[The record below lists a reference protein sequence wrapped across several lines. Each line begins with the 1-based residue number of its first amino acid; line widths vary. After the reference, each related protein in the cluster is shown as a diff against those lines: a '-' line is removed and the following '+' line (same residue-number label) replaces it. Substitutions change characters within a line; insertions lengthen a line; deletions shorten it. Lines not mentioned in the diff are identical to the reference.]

1 MKKTALLWLVWLLCP
16 AFALTFHYGPGQVW
30 LARDRIGEK
39 ISLANARS
47 MGAAVKQEMAYRS
60 QIEVL
65 EARRLAFVE
74 GVDWQS
80 EPDHPVSISVR
91 DAEKRQETLYQEAA
105 DEWSGVTMAYTEAI
119 KVLIESLGASVGAD
133 DHISDSDQ
141 DLLESLRWAEA
152 RGMVRSGLVFNGVDQ
167 LQALLDLRGAEN
179 EAISNNAMA
188 VSNRGSSW
196 FATEGRR
203 RISSDVI
210 REELAAALYVGAR
223 LLREEGRSPEL
234 WRPVSN
240 AARQHFR
247 YLAEKELASEDS
259 VRSVKVGEAGD
270 LQEIDQQLQG
280 TDAMGAVRAT
290 GTETVDLPTITA
302 SEARQDAASPLIASQ
317 RPTTEES
324 GSDQAVIDQAVI
336 DQAEIDQ
343 AEIAQTDADGQQL
356 SRAERIQRNLE
367 QVLNLEQ
374 SSSEQLEGIPLPRQ
388 APMARRPGDGQPG
401 DRPGRGPGRGPLQ
414 DGPPGEGAGIPGP
427 FGSGW

>member
-1 MKKTALLWLVWLLCP
+1 MKKSALLWLIWLLCP

-30 LARDRIGEK
+30 LARDRVGEK
-39 ISLANARS
+39 ISLANEKS
-47 MGAAVKQEMAYRS
+47 IGAAEKQEMAYRS
-60 QIEVL
+60 QLEVL
-65 EARRLAFVE
+65 EARRIAFVE

-80 EPDHPVSISVR
+80 EPDHPLSKAVR
-91 DAEKRQETLYQEAA
+91 DAEKRQESLYQEAA
-105 DEWSGVTMAYTEAI
+105 DEWSAVTMAYSEAI
-119 KVLIESLGASVGAD
+119 KVLIESLGAGLGAD
-133 DHISDSDQ
+133 DRIAVSDQ

-167 LQALLDLRGAEN
+167 LQALLDLRGSES
-179 EAISNNAMA
+179 EASTNNTLG
-188 VSNRGSSW
+188 VSNAGSSW
-196 FATEGRR
+196 FSGGDRR

-240 AARQHFR
+240 ASRQHFR
-247 YLAEKELASEDS
+247 YLAEKELAGGDRS
-259 VRSVKVGEAGD
+259 RSVKVAKAVD
-270 LQEIDQQLQG
+270 RAEIEEQDNG
-280 TDAMGAVRAT
+280 TDESGEVSA
-290 GTETVDLPTITA
+290 TETAPVGSPSVTA
-302 SEARQDAASPLIASQ
+302 SEAGQDAASPQNASE
-317 RPTTEES
+317 RSTTQES
-324 GSDQAVIDQAVI
+324 VSDQAPVNQANP
-336 DQAEIDQ
+336 
-343 AEIAQTDADGQQL
+343 DGQQL

-367 QVLNLEQ
+367 QVLNLEK